1 MIRFNSGGGK
11 AGSGNWVWYYTW
23 FGKVGGKSH
32 SGVPDLF
39 VFGKNVQFW
48 IEVKRKSGAKR
59 EKQKEFIETVKK
71 HGGQGAFI
79 DSLDEAIAYE
89 MQVQRFRG
97 QSPVH
102 NSADGNERMDQR
114 SKEGE
119 SNSSRSRVKRK
130 SSDKPE

>member
-23 FGKVGGKSH
+23 FGRVGAKSH

-48 IEVKRKSGAKR
+48 IEVKRKNGAKR

-71 HGGQGAFI
+71 HGGQGAFV
-79 DSLDEAIAYE
+79 DSLDQAIAYE
-89 MQVQRFRG
+89 MQVQGIRG
-97 QSPVH
+97 QGTVH
-102 NSADGNERMDQR
+102 SSIDWDEGLDQS
-114 SKEGE
+114 SKKGK
-119 SNSSRSRVKRK
+119 SSSSRSRAKRK
-130 SSDKPE
+130 SSDESE

>member
-48 IEVKRKSGAKR
+48 IEVKRKNGAKR
-59 EKQKEFIETVKK
+59 EKQKEFIEAVKK
-71 HGGQGAFI
+71 HGGQGAFV
-79 DSLDEAIAYE
+79 DSLDQAIAYE
-89 MQVQRFRG
+89 MQVQGVRG
-97 QSPVH
+97 QGSLH
-102 NSADGNERMDQR
+102 NSTDGDEGLDQR
-114 SKEGE
+114 SQKRKP
-119 SNSSRSRVKRK
+119 NRSRSGVKREL
-130 SSDKPE
+130 SDKSK